1 MKSKL
6 GFVSISLLFVFL
18 LATTGYIREFLFVNI
33 NEQLSFLWYGHETS
47 NMSPTLSFLNGFDY
61 WTIYYL
67 KWALTGL
74 FSIIYLIET
83 SLALKHLFNSFY
95 ARETVF
101 LYLILISI
109 STILFV
115 GYSIFHKADDG
126 YLLSR
131 FFMGLAQSP
140 VPLMILIPAI
150 FLRTNATGSS

>member
-1 MKSKL
+1 MKNRL
-6 GFVSISLLFVFL
+6 RFISISLLLVVL
-18 LATTGYIREFLFVNI
+18 LASTGYVREFLFVNI

-47 NMSPTLSFLNGFDY
+47 NMSRVLSFLDGFDY

-67 KWALTGL
+67 KWALTGV
-74 FSIIYLIET
+74 FSVIYLIET
-83 SLALKHLFNSFY
+83 TLALKYLFNSFY
-95 ARETVF
+95 ARESVF
-101 LYLILISI
+101 LYAALIVV

-115 GYSIFHKADDG
+115 GYSAFDNAEDG

-150 FLRTNATGSS
+150 FLRTNSHPAN